1 MESVAK
7 TSKNATTTTTTKK
20 SSATKKEPSKV
31 TKMKKDDKQEFET
44 IEALLIHVQSQLKVE
59 KDIENGFGGFSYYTI
74 DNMLKQIR
82 SALIEHGAFGRFSTT
97 IEQKGERYYV
107 QASFKVSYK
116 GQTFE
121 EVAEIREPVTKPKMD
136 DSQVTRSATT
146 QAKKTLLENI
156 FMVFDGVEPDSA
168 NNNDYQ
174 YQTDSEVAEQHN
186 NGVQMTLNLIEHA
199 KTLGEYAPSQEQ
211 VEKWTEMAH
220 NNPKETYKE
229 VMAFGKNA
237 QAKMVENK
245 IAESKGE

>member
-7 TSKNATTTTTTKK
+7 TNKNATTTTTKK

-44 IEALLIHVQSQLKVE
+44 IEALLIHVQSQLRVE
-59 KDIENGFGGFSYYTI
+59 KDIENGFGGFTYYTI

-156 FMVFDGVEPDSA
+156 FMVFDGVEPDGA

-186 NGVQMTLNLIEHA
+186 NGVQITLNLIEQT
-199 KTLGEYAPSQEQ
+199 KTLGEFAPSQEQ
-211 VEKWTEMAH
+211 IEKWVEMAH
-220 NNPKETYKE
+220 NNPKEAYKE
-229 VMAFGKNA
+229 VMTFGKNA
-237 QAKMVENK
+237 TAKM
-245 IAESKGE
+245 AESKGE

>member
-7 TSKNATTTTTTKK
+7 TNNNATTKATRK
-20 SSATKKEPSKV
+20 SPATKKEPSKV

-59 KDIENGFGGFSYYTI
+59 KDIDNDFGGFSYYTI

-174 YQTDSEVAEQHN
+174 YQTDSEVAEQHT
-186 NGVQMTLNLIEHA
+186 NGVQITLNLIEHA
-199 KTLGEYAPSQEQ
+199 KSLGEFAPSPEQ

-220 NNPKETYKE
+220 NNPKEAYKQ

-237 QAKMVENK
+237 TAKMAENK
-245 IAESKGE
+245 IAENKGE

>member
-7 TSKNATTTTTTKK
+7 TNKNATTTTTKK

-31 TKMKKDDKQEFET
+31 TKMKKDEKQEFET
-44 IEALLIHVQSQLKVE
+44 IEALLIHVQSQLRVE

-156 FMVFDGVEPDSA
+156 FMVFDGVEPDGA

-174 YQTDSEVAEQHN
+174 YQTDSEVAEQHS

-199 KTLGEYAPSQEQ
+199 KTLGEFAPSQEQ

-220 NNPKETYKE
+220 NNPKEAYKE
-229 VMAFGKNA
+229 VMTFGKNA
-237 QAKMVENK
+237 TAKMAENK
-245 IAESKGE
+245 GE

>member
-7 TSKNATTTTTTKK
+7 TNNNATTKATRK
-20 SSATKKEPSKV
+20 SPATKKEPSKV

-59 KDIENGFGGFSYYTI
+59 KDIDNDFGGFSYYTI

-174 YQTDSEVAEQHN
+174 HQTDSEVAEQHN
-186 NGVQMTLNLIEHA
+186 NGVQITLNLIEQT
-199 KTLGEYAPSQEQ
+199 KMLGEFAPSQEQ

-220 NNPKETYKE
+220 NNPKEAYKE
-229 VMAFGKNA
+229 VMTFGKNA
-237 QAKMVENK
+237 TAKM
-245 IAESKGE
+245 AESKGE